1 MLWGGCFGE
10 PHVGDGYEPLRRL
23 SCANKDITVLVQ
35 KKKKKK
41 MMMMMIIVKHTF
53 TGSIM
58 ILEDVLY

>member
-1 MLWGGCFGE
+1 
-10 PHVGDGYEPLRRL
+10 LRRL

-35 KKKKKK
+35 KKKKKM